1 MHEREIDM
9 AESEIVKV
17 VGSITE
23 VNETD
28 FAATLYDRETNRIP
42 EETVV
47 IPIEEIPEKD
57 RCKLEVYRGFT
68 WVVGTDDDGNKV
80 SDFTFAKTL
89 SDFYNDPETVFDS
102 IKRWIDR
109 LTELTDK
116 TSLEILQ
123 ELAAQINPPVSR
135 ETIDQFGENPLRN
148 LHLLM
153 RALNKLSDETN
164 TPPDQILEG
173 LLESLKAK
181 PASNREYLLVS
192 YAEDFGRMGY
202 LDGKILIPK
211 DTWEIVDG
219 HRWYASDV
227 LGKHSQVKS
236 DVGDPESWTIKPLTQ
251 EQAELLANVFDS
263 ELNELELFHPAE
275 IYSRRTHISLA
286 GFDPLSYLIED
297 DFKTEDTEETE

>member
-1 MHEREIDM
+1 MGT
-9 AESEIVKV
+9 SELTTV

-42 EETVV
+42 EEVVV

-68 WVVGTDDDGNKV
+68 WVVGVDDDGNKI
-80 SDFTFAKTL
+80 SDFTFAKTW
-89 SDFYNDPETVFDS
+89 SDFFNDPETIVDS
-102 IKRWIDR
+102 IKRYIDR

-116 TSLEILQ
+116 TPLEILQ
-123 ELAAQINPPVSR
+123 EVAAQINPPVSR
-135 ETIDQFGENPLRN
+135 ETIDQFGESPLRN
-148 LHLLM
+148 LHTLM

-164 TPPDQILEG
+164 TSPDQILEG

-181 PASNREYLLVS
+181 PAPSREYLLVS
-192 YAEDFGRMGY
+192 YAEDFGRMGD

-211 DTWEIVDG
+211 DTWQIVDG
-219 HRWYASDV
+219 HRWYASEV
-227 LGKHSQVKS
+227 LGKYSEVYG
-236 DVGDPESWTIKPLTQ
+236 DVGDPETWTIKPLTQ

-263 ELNELELFHPAE
+263 NLDELELFHPAE
-275 IYSRRTHISLA
+275 IYSRFTHISLA
-286 GFDPLSYLIED
+286 GFDPLSYLNEESFED
-297 DFKTEDTEETE
+297 EDEDEDEDGDE